1 MLEIQDVS
9 KALRPAAFST
19 DVSMSIIYLQNYTN
33 GYINAAETN
42 AHTAS
47 KREVRFFEWPAAAF
61 FP

>member
-9 KALRPAAFST
+9 KTLRLAAFST
-19 DVSMSIIYLQNYTN
+19 DVPMSIIYLQNYTN
-33 GYINAAETN
+33 GYINVAEAN

-47 KREVRFFEWPAAAF
+47 KHEVRFFEWPAAAF